1 MTSSAT
7 LKERKAAILKFSVPA
22 TITFCEMIMRGYD
35 AILNQ
40 LEYVHLHFHR
50 NNYAKDR

>member
-7 LKERKAAILKFSVPA
+7 LKHCKVAILKFSTPVI
-22 TITFCEMIMRGYD
+22 ITFCEMIMGGYD

-50 NNYAKDR
+50 NNYAK